1 MTEEEIKKEQKQIDG
16 WQEEIIRKETQQKE
30 ELEQQKKD
38 KALLDSAELELQ
50 KAETKKTEGIR
61 KKKELEGLIALV
73 KEFQGAYNA
82 TKEQQEKYKISI
94 EKVQKQREVYQKL
107 FQSFLDAQAGILA
120 QELKDGC
127 PCPVCGSFEHP
138 RPGILP
144 KGQVVDQEILDR
156 EKQKLDRLEN
166 DANTQSVE
174 AGKRKERQ
182 KTLWHQIQREAQ
194 ELLHETEWKKLIPLL
209 KEKQDQCEKQLADSE
224 EEIRIAIERKKRRT
238 KQKRGSRSWKQRSFS
253 YRKRKINVTENR
265 PVFRQETWKTKSSSR

>member
-1 MTEEEIKKEQKQIDG
+1 MTEKKIKKEQEQVEG
-16 WQEEIIRKETQQKE
+16 WLEEISCKETKQKE
-30 ELEQQKKD
+30 ELEQRKKE
-38 KALLDSAELELQ
+38 KAQLDSAELELQ
-50 KAETKKTEGIR
+50 KAQTKRDTWNR
-61 KKKELEGLIALV
+61 KQKELEELLALV
-73 KEFQGAYNA
+73 KVFQGAYNA

-107 FQSFLDAQAGILA
+107 FQSFLDAQAGLLA
-120 QELKDGC
+120 QELKEGC

-224 EEIRIAIERKKRRT
+224 EEIRIAIERKKKEERNRNVDR
-238 KQKRGSRSWKQRSFS
+238 KAGNRDRS
-253 YRKRKINVTENR
+253 VTGRE
-265 PVFRQETWKTKSSSR
+265 KSM

>member
-1 MTEEEIKKEQKQIDG
+1 MQKKDEEEKKRLSILADAGEELQKYKFEYDKLDSEKRSYDSCLLTEEEIKKEQKQIDG

-50 KAETKKTEGIR
+50 KAETKKTEGLR

-107 FQSFLDAQAGILA
+107 FQSFLDAQAGLLA
-120 QELKDGC
+120 QELKEGC

-144 KGQVVDQEILDR
+144 KGQVVDQEILDKNWTDWR
-156 EKQKLDRLEN
+156 M
-166 DANTQSVE
+166 TQ
-174 AGKRKERQ
+174 
-182 KTLWHQIQREAQ
+182 
-194 ELLHETEWKKLIPLL
+194 
-209 KEKQDQCEKQLADSE
+209 
-224 EEIRIAIERKKRRT
+224 IRRV
-238 KQKRGSRSWKQRSFS
+238 WKQENEKNARKHYGIRS
-253 YRKRKINVTENR
+253 RGRH
-265 PVFRQETWKTKSSSR
+265 KSFYMRRNGKS

>member
-1 MTEEEIKKEQKQIDG
+1 M
-16 WQEEIIRKETQQKE
+16 
-30 ELEQQKKD
+30 
-38 KALLDSAELELQ
+38 DSAELELQ
-50 KAETKKTEGIR
+50 KAETKKTEGLR

-107 FQSFLDAQAGILA
+107 FQSFLDAQAGLLA
-120 QELKDGC
+120 QELKEGC

-194 ELLHETEWKKLIPLL
+194 ELLHETEWKK
-209 KEKQDQCEKQLADSE
+209 ADPF
-224 EEIRIAIERKKRRT
+224 AERKT
-238 KQKRGSRSWKQRSFS
+238 G
-253 YRKRKINVTENR
+253 
-265 PVFRQETWKTKSSSR
+265 PM